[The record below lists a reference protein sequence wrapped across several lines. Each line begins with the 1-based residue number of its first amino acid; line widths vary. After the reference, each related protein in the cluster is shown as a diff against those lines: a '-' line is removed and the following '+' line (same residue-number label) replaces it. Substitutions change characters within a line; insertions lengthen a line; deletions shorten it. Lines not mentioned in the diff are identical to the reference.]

1 MNPENPRICVV
12 GICSS
17 KPQSGKSTIAKHLA
31 GYGFNV
37 FSFAEPIKRMT
48 IQFLM
53 SFDIDSQKACYYA
66 YEAKEE
72 VIPELGVTC
81 RHIQQTLGTE
91 WGRSCIHKNVWM
103 NRLELAIERST
114 RNGGCAKFVVD
125 DLRFDNEY
133 NFIKQFGGKVW
144 FVERDHDYPQAE
156 HESEAHWPKFQ
167 IDKFFINTSGEAGY
181 QQFQEEVG
189 AYVRSFIE
197 ARMDWL

>member
-1 MNPENPRICVV
+1 MNPDNPRICLV

-31 GYGFNV
+31 SYGFNV
-37 FSFAEPIKRMT
+37 FSFGEPIKRMT

-53 SFDIDSQKACYYA
+53 SFGIDSREARRLA

-72 VIPELGVTC
+72 IIPGLNVTS
-81 RHIQQTLGTE
+81 RYIQQTLGTE
-91 WGRSCIHKNVWM
+91 WGRNCIHQNVWL
-103 NRLELAIERST
+103 NRLELAIEAST

-125 DLRFDNEY
+125 DLRFVNEY
-133 NFIKQFGGKVW
+133 NLIKQFGGEVW
-144 FVERDHDYPQAE
+144 FVERDHDYPKQE

-167 IDKFFINTSGEAGY
+167 INKFFLNTSGEAGY
-181 QQFQEEVG
+181 AQFQQEVG
-189 AYVRSFIE
+189 SYVRSFID